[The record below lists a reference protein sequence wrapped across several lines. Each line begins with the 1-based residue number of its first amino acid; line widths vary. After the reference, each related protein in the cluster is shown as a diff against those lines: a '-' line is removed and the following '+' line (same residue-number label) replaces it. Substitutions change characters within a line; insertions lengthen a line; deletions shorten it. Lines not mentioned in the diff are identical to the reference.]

1 MTTKEDTLAG
11 APTASLAN
19 GRRLLPVALVGN
31 ALMRIAGGA
40 SGFLVGLY
48 LADLAN
54 RGARV
59 SAALVG
65 TLGAVSFTAELLLAV
80 PAGMLSDA
88 IAPRALMTGGAILGA
103 LATQLFGMS
112 AWISVFFLSRALEGT
127 AAAAGV
133 PPLLAHITDVTEGD
147 LPLRAR
153 AMSFFELSLLAGLAL
168 GGLIATQLW
177 KDWRTNAFAA
187 VAILYALCAGVLYA
201 GTAGNRGQGRRAAL
215 PGLAASLR
223 DPSLR
228 RLAPI
233 WICVNSIVGLWLGPT
248 LTFLL
253 TERPQRDQ
261 FLSGVFADHPERL
274 GWMLLGYS
282 IVFGTGVGI
291 WGFIL
296 PRLPVARALRISIGS
311 MFAVCVGLF
320 LLNHSGAASV
330 SVRWA
335 IGLSTALCI
344 MVESGFTPAALTL
357 LAGAVD
363 GHRGRGA
370 AMGIYSMLLSVGAI
384 AGSLAAAALGSR
396 FAVDGLIYGTLAM
409 AAIAVILLPGLERVE
424 VHHSQP

>member
-1 MTTKEDTLAG
+1 MEDTLIGGSA
-11 APTASLAN
+11 ASLASA
-19 GRRLLPVALVGN
+19 RRRLPVALVGN

-40 SGFLVGLY
+40 SGVLVGLY

-54 RGARV
+54 RGAQLG
-59 SAALVG
+59 AALVG
-65 TLGAVSFTAELLLAV
+65 ALGAVSFIAELLLAV

-112 AWISVFFLSRALEGT
+112 EWVNVFFVSRALEGI

-133 PPLLAHITDVTEGD
+133 PPLLAHITDVTERD
-147 LPLRAR
+147 ARLRAR
-153 AMSFFELSLLAGLAL
+153 TMSFFELSLLAGLAL
-168 GGLIATQLW
+168 GGLAAAQLW
-177 KDWRTNAFAA
+177 KAWGAGAFAA
-187 VAILYALCAGVLYA
+187 VAFLYLLCAVFLYA
-201 GTAGNRGQGRRAAL
+201 GTAGSRGYGRRAAL
-215 PGLAASLR
+215 PGLAAALR
-223 DPSLR
+223 EPSLR

-253 TERPQRDQ
+253 TERVGTGQ
-261 FLSGVFADHPERL
+261 FLNGVFADHPEHL

-282 IVFGTGVGI
+282 IVFGTGVSV

-296 PRLPVARALRISIGS
+296 PRVPLVRALRISLVA
-311 MFAVCVGLF
+311 MFAVCAGLF

-335 IGLSTALCI
+335 IVLSTALCI
-344 MVESGFTPAALTL
+344 MVESGFTPTALTL
-357 LAGAVD
+357 LAGAAG
-363 GHRGRGA
+363 GHGGRGA

-384 AGSLAAAALGSR
+384 AGSLAAAALGGR

-409 AAIAVILLPGLERVE
+409 AAVAMILLPGLERE
-424 VHHSQP
+424 EASHGRP